1 MLALQT
7 VCCHNFSFYFF
18 IPVVRNAL
26 LEWAL
31 TCNTKNLC
39 NDWCES
45 TCSLT
50 NVLQKEF
57 KKTGHLFREWIE
69 WLKHSKNIHEVANL
83 LVQSPVFSL
92 CISYSLTKHNIIS
105 KFHYCIIMLVHM
117 KQGFFKFSPYITSRK
132 FMFVMFLF
140 AFFLQ
145 EVSAQ
150 AKMILFAFRRLA
162 LCCKAY
168 P

>member
-18 IPVVRNAL
+18 MVRNAL

-39 NDWCES
+39 NDCCRES

-50 NVLQKEF
+50 NLVQKEF
-57 KKTGHLFREWIE
+57 KKGGHLFKEWLE
-69 WLKHSKNIHEVANL
+69 WLKHSKNIHQVANL
-83 LVQSPVFSL
+83 LAQSPVFSL
-92 CISYSLTKHNIIS
+92 CINYSLTKHNIS

-117 KQGFFKFSPYITSRK
+117 KQGFYKFSPYITSQK
-132 FMFVMFLF
+132 FMLGRCFYLLF
-140 AFFLQ
+140 
-145 EVSAQ
+145 
-150 AKMILFAFRRLA
+150 FRRKSLLRLKW
-162 LCCKAY
+162 LCLLSEG
-168 P
+168 

>member
-18 IPVVRNAL
+18 IVRNAL

-39 NDWCES
+39 NDCFHES

-50 NVLQKEF
+50 NLLQKLEF
-57 KKTGHLFREWIE
+57 KKAGHLFKE
-69 WLKHSKNIHEVANL
+69 WLEWLNKHSKNIHQVANL
-83 LVQSPVFSL
+83 LAQSPEFSL
-92 CISYSLTKHNIIS
+92 CINYSLTKHNIS
-105 KFHYCIIMLVHM
+105 KFQYCIIMLVHM
-117 KQGFFKFSPYITSRK
+117 KHGFFKFSPYNTSRK
-132 FMFVMFLF
+132 FVRAMFLF
-140 AFFLQ
+140 TSF
-145 EVSAQ
+145 
-150 AKMILFAFRRLA
+150 
-162 LCCKAY
+162 

>member
-18 IPVVRNAL
+18 IVRNAL
-26 LEWAL
+26 FEWAL

-39 NDWCES
+39 NDCCHES

-50 NVLQKEF
+50 NLLQKEF
-57 KKTGHLFREWIE
+57 KKAGHLFKEWLE
-69 WLKHSKNIHEVANL
+69 WLKHSKNIHQVANL
-83 LVQSPVFSL
+83 LAQSPVFSL
-92 CISYSLTKHNIIS
+92 CINYSLTKHNIS

-117 KQGFFKFSPYITSRK
+117 KQGFFKFSPCITSRK
-132 FMFVMFLF
+132 FMYAMFLF
-140 AFFLQ
+140 AFFQQ

-150 AKMILFAFRRLA
+150 AKMIVFAFRRLA
-162 LCCKAY
+162 LCFKAY
-168 P
+168 S